1 MSQPAADLVERASR
15 LKQEASF
22 VLEEVGLYDILSSY
36 GQVVPTGSYFLDLMM
51 YPDIDVY
58 LPPISIAEIFEIGG
72 RLANAGRVYEVVF
85 AKSRL
90 QELPGSLYLKARIE
104 YGDWGRPWKIDIW
117 SIENEIIESKMV
129 DLQRFKEKMDPQLRE
144 QILRYKYSIL
154 TEEGRTPMYS
164 GYFVCKAFIDKGMSD
179 PQDVTCYLRDCG
191 IQVP

>member
-164 GYFVCKAFIDKGMSD
+164 GYFVCKAFIDNGMSD
-179 PQDVTCYLRDCG
+179 PQDVTRYLRDCG